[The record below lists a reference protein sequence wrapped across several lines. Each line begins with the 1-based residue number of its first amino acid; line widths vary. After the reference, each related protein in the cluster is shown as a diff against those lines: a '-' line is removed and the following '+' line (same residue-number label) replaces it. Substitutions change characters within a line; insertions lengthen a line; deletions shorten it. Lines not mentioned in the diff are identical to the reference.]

1 MNWTYRKT
9 LIEPM
14 ELLQRN
20 GYRLR
25 APEPEDLGC
34 MMQFENTPSLW
45 EVGNATGPYSRFH
58 LKQYLETNR
67 NDIYTDGQL
76 RLMLETPDKQVAGII
91 DICHF
96 EAFHNRAEVGIVIDE
111 DFRHRGLG
119 SLALSMLIEHCFQ
132 YLGIRQLY
140 AYIDVN
146 NVPSLKLFKKAGFE
160 ECAYLKDWM
169 RTGKTYRD
177 VVMVQL
183 LNR

>member
-1 MNWTYRKT
+1 M
-9 LIEPM
+9 IEPM

-20 GYRLR
+20 RYRLR

-34 MMQFENTPSLW
+34 MMRFENTPSLW
-45 EVGNATGPYSRFH
+45 EVSNATGPYSRFH
-58 LKQYLETNR
+58 LKQYLETNQ

-76 RLMLETPDKQVAGII
+76 RLMLETPDKRVAGII

-96 EAFHNRAEVGIVIDE
+96 EPFHNRAEVGIVIDE
-111 DFRHRGLG
+111 YFRQQGLG

-140 AYIDVN
+140 AYIDVT
-146 NVPSLKLFKKAGFE
+146 NVPSLKLFKKMGFE

-169 RTGKTYRD
+169 RTGNTFRD